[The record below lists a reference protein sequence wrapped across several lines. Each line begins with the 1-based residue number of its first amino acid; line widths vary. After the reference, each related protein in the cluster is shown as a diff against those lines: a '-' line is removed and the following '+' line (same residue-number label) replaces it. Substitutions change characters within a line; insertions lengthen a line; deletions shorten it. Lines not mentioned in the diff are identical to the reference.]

1 MDYLESQW
9 LAIKRWDVIPAEAGA
24 RKILEAILRLRG
36 KNRSKNGDEYEAEF
50 FNNTERRRFPLKY
63 VN

>member
-9 LAIKRWDVIPAEAGA
+9 LAIKRWDVIPKAGA

-36 KNRSKNGDEYEAEF
+36 RNRSKNGDEYEAEF
-50 FNNTERRRFPLKY
+50 FNNSERRLFPLKY